1 MKEASASTKLFSLI
15 CLIGGIVLLIWS
27 LALDFMGTKA
37 GYRGALL
44 VVGIIGI
51 IRDVPVRSSD

>member
-51 IRDVPVRSSD
+51 IAGM